1 MHIHTSFS
9 PSQNKAKEVLF
20 QEETGYRGAFS
31 NALYTE
37 RDSLHYLPYLLSQC
51 SDSFFCCLLGKIW
64 LMLIILLRM
73 AVVVLA
79 GYPLYQDEQER
90 FICNTLQ
97 PGCSNVCY
105 DLFSP
110 ISHFRFWLIQ
120 TVSILLP
127 YAAFSI
133 YVLHKVA
140 TYIVRMHCLVY
151 RRRGH
156 KDSSSHKDV
165 KKLCR
170 SALVNGLDC
179 DAENLSILSFSGAY
193 TVHLFFRTLIEAA
206 FAAAQYYLYG
216 FFVPERFSCYHSPC
230 TSTVDCYIS
239 RPTEKSI
246 MMVFIWGVTSLSFL
260 LSLADLVCALRRMT
274 ARNQKK
280 KLLANLHA
288 EDEGIVNLPTVRY
301 GSPKSPPQNQDRR
314 ASNGSQISDG
324 SHSLLSEE
332 EEETVLQPEGVSQ
345 QTASTNLNSNSKKPC
360 ISGDLDV
367 KQDNI
372 EEPLCAGDQQGTT
385 CHQLIPGLQQGFVK
399 DTALTLRP
407 QIKSNLGVSSSVV
420 QSKLL
425 GYYTSAELKDPDAQS
440 NYSSTSC
447 LRSKKSEWV

>member
-1 MHIHTSFS
+1 M
-9 PSQNKAKEVLF
+9 
-20 QEETGYRGAFS
+20 
-31 NALYTE
+31 E
-37 RDSLHYLPYLLSQC
+37 RWDSLGFLIVTLNYNVTIV
-51 SDSFFCCLLGKIW
+51 GKIW

-140 TYIVRMHCLVY
+140 MYIVRMHCLVY

-288 EDEGIVNLPTVRY
+288 EDEGIVNLPTVQH
-301 GSPKSPPQNQDRR
+301 GSPKSPPQNQDQR
-314 ASNGSQISDG
+314 ASNGSQTSDG
-324 SHSLLSEE
+324 SQSLLSEE
-332 EEETVLQPEGVSQ
+332 EEETVLHPEGVSQ
-345 QTASTNLNSNSKKPC
+345 QTASNNLNSNSKKPC

-385 CHQLIPGLQQGFVK
+385 CNQLIPGLQQGFIK

>member
-1 MHIHTSFS
+1 M
-9 PSQNKAKEVLF
+9 
-20 QEETGYRGAFS
+20 
-31 NALYTE
+31 E
-37 RDSLHYLPYLLSQC
+37 RWDSLGLLIIT
-51 SDSFFCCLLGKIW
+51 LNYNVTVVGKIW
-64 LMLIILLRM
+64 LMLIILLRL

-140 TYIVRMHCLVY
+140 MHIVRIVL
-151 RRRGH
+151 
-156 KDSSSHKDV
+156 
-165 KKLCR
+165 
-170 SALVNGLDC
+170 N
-179 DAENLSILSFSGAY
+179 FSEAY
-193 TVHLFFRTLIEAA
+193 TVHLSFRTLIEAA
-206 FAAAQYYLYG
+206 FGAGQYYLFG

-230 TSTVDCYIS
+230 TSMVDCYIS

-246 MMVFIWGVTSLSFL
+246 MMIFIWGVSSLSFL
-260 LSLADLVCALRRMT
+260 LSLVDLVCALRRMT
-274 ARNQKK
+274 ARNQQK
-280 KLLANLHA
+280 KLLANLHV
-288 EDEGIVNLPTVRY
+288 EDAHILDLPPGQH
-301 GSPKSPPQNQDRR
+301 GSSSLAQHQDHSVPNDSQKEESVLHPQ
-314 ASNGSQISDG
+314 
-324 SHSLLSEE
+324 
-332 EEETVLQPEGVSQ
+332 VVSQ
-345 QTASTNLNSNSKKPC
+345 QTASTNLNSNSNKPC
-360 ISGDLDV
+360 VSRDLTAN
-367 KQDNI
+367 QDST
-372 EEPLCAGDQQGTT
+372 EEPLCATDQQGTM
-385 CHQLIPGLQQGFVK
+385 CRQVRPGLQQGFIQ

-407 QIKSNLGVSSSVV
+407 QIKSHVGVSSSVV

-425 GYYTSAELKDPDAQS
+425 GHYVSAELKNSDAQS

>member
-1 MHIHTSFS
+1 M
-9 PSQNKAKEVLF
+9 
-20 QEETGYRGAFS
+20 
-31 NALYTE
+31 E
-37 RDSLHYLPYLLSQC
+37 RWDSLGFLIVTLNYNVTIV
-51 SDSFFCCLLGKIW
+51 GKIW

-110 ISHFRFWLIQ
+110 VSHFRFWLIQ

-133 YVLHKVA
+133 YVLHKA
-140 TYIVRMHCLVY
+140 AMYIVRMHCLVH
-151 RRRGH
+151 GCKGSKGLSSP
-156 KDSSSHKDV
+156 KDLKE
-165 KKLCR
+165 LCR
-170 SALVNGLDC
+170 SAVVNRLDC
-179 DAENLSILSFSGAY
+179 GADNLSILNFSGAY
-193 TVHLFFRTLIEAA
+193 TVHLFFRTLLEVA
-206 FAAAQYYLYG
+206 FAAVQYFLFG

-230 TSTVDCYIS
+230 TSAVDCYIS

-246 MMVFIWGVTSLSFL
+246 MMIFIWGVSSISFL

-274 ARNQKK
+274 ARNQKNK
-280 KLLANLHA
+280 GLANLHV
-288 EDEGIVNLPTVRY
+288 ENECILDLPPVQH
-301 GSPKSPPQNQDRR
+301 GSSSPPQNEDCPVLN
-314 ASNGSQISDG
+314 SSQTSDG
-324 SHSLLSEE
+324 SCSFPSEE
-332 EEETVLQPEGVSQ
+332 EEAVLHPEVVSQ
-345 QTASTNLNSNSKKPC
+345 ETASTNVNSNSNKPC
-360 ISGDLDV
+360 ISGDLAV
-367 KQDNI
+367 PQDST
-372 EEPLCAGDQQGTT
+372 EEPLGACDHQGST
-385 CHQLIPGLQQGFVK
+385 CRQVRPGLQQDVIK

-407 QIKSNLGVSSSVV
+407 QIKSHLGVSSSVV

-425 GYYTSAELKDPDAQS
+425 GYYPSADLKKPDTQS

>member
-1 MHIHTSFS
+1 M
-9 PSQNKAKEVLF
+9 
-20 QEETGYRGAFS
+20 
-31 NALYTE
+31 E
-37 RDSLHYLPYLLSQC
+37 RWDSLGLLIIT
-51 SDSFFCCLLGKIW
+51 LNYNVTVVGKIW
-64 LMLIILLRM
+64 LMLIILLRL

-140 TYIVRMHCLVY
+140 MHIVRMHCSVY
-151 RRRGH
+151 GH
-156 KDSSSHKDV
+156 KGSKGLPSPKDQ
-165 KKLCR
+165 KKHCA
-170 SALVNGLDC
+170 SAVVSRLDC
-179 DAENLSILSFSGAY
+179 DTDNLSVLNFSEAY
-193 TVHLFFRTLIEAA
+193 TVHLSFRTLIEAA
-206 FAAAQYYLYG
+206 FGAGQYYLFG

-230 TSTVDCYIS
+230 TSMVDCYIS

-246 MMVFIWGVTSLSFL
+246 MMIFIWGVSSLSFL
-260 LSLADLVCALRRMT
+260 LSLVDLVCALRRMT
-274 ARNQKK
+274 ARNQQK
-280 KLLANLHA
+280 KLLANLHV
-288 EDEGIVNLPTVRY
+288 EDAHILDLPPGQH
-301 GSPKSPPQNQDRR
+301 GSSSLAQHQDH
-314 ASNGSQISDG
+314 SVPNDSQSSDG
-324 SHSLLSEE
+324 SCSLLSEE
-332 EEETVLQPEGVSQ
+332 EEESVLHPQVVSQ
-345 QTASTNLNSNSKKPC
+345 QTASTNLNSNSNKPC
-360 ISGDLDV
+360 VSRDLTAN
-367 KQDNI
+367 QDSI
-372 EEPLCAGDQQGTT
+372 EEPLCATDQQGTM
-385 CHQLIPGLQQGFVK
+385 CRQVRPGLQQGFIQ

-407 QIKSNLGVSSSVV
+407 QIKSHLGVSSSVV

-425 GYYTSAELKDPDAQS
+425 GDYVSAELKNSDAQS

>member
-1 MHIHTSFS
+1 M
-9 PSQNKAKEVLF
+9 
-20 QEETGYRGAFS
+20 
-31 NALYTE
+31 E
-37 RDSLHYLPYLLSQC
+37 RWDSLGFLIVTLNYNVTIV
-51 SDSFFCCLLGKIW
+51 GKIW

-110 ISHFRFWLIQ
+110 VSHFRFWLIQ

-140 TYIVRMHCLVY
+140 MYIVRMHCLVH
-151 RRRGH
+151 GCKGNKGLSSP
-156 KDSSSHKDV
+156 KDLKE
-165 KKLCR
+165 LCR
-170 SALVNGLDC
+170 SAVVNRLDC
-179 DAENLSILSFSGAY
+179 GADNLSVLNFSGAY
-193 TVHLFFRTLIEAA
+193 TVHLFFRTLLEAA
-206 FAAAQYYLYG
+206 FAAVQYFLFG

-246 MMVFIWGVTSLSFL
+246 MMIFIWGVSGLSFL
-260 LSLADLVCALRRMT
+260 LSAADLVCALQRMM
-274 ARNQKK
+274 ARNQKNK
-280 KLLANLHA
+280 VTNLHV
-288 EDEGIVNLPTVRY
+288 ENECILNLPPVQH
-301 GSPKSPPQNQDRR
+301 GSSSPPQNQDCPV
-314 ASNGSQISDG
+314 SNSSQTSDG
-324 SHSLLSEE
+324 SCSLLSEE
-332 EEETVLQPEGVSQ
+332 EEEAVLHPEVVSQ
-345 QTASTNLNSNSKKPC
+345 QTASTNLNSNSNKPR
-360 ISGDLDV
+360 ILGEPAV
-367 KQDNI
+367 KQDSA
-372 EEPLCAGDQQGTT
+372 EEPLCAGDHQGTT
-385 CHQLIPGLQQGFVK
+385 CRHGRPKLQQDFIK

-407 QIKSNLGVSSSVV
+407 QIKSHLGVSSSVV

-425 GYYTSAELKDPDAQS
+425 GYHPSAELKNPDAQS

>member
-1 MHIHTSFS
+1 M
-9 PSQNKAKEVLF
+9 
-20 QEETGYRGAFS
+20 
-31 NALYTE
+31 E
-37 RDSLHYLPYLLSQC
+37 RWDSLGFLIVTLNYNVTIV
-51 SDSFFCCLLGKIW
+51 GKIW

-105 DLFSP
+105 DLFAP

-151 RRRGH
+151 RCRGN
-156 KDSSSHKDV
+156 KDSSSHKDL

-170 SALVNGLDC
+170 SALVNRLDC
-179 DAENLSILSFSGAY
+179 DAENLSVLSFSGAY

-206 FAAAQYYLYG
+206 FAAAQYYLFG

-274 ARNQKK
+274 ARNEKND
-280 KLLANLHA
+280 LLANLHA
-288 EDEGIVNLPTVRY
+288 EDEGTVNLPLGQH
-301 GSPKSPPQNQDRR
+301 GSPKSPPPNQDCP
-314 ASNGSQISDG
+314 ASNGSQTSDG
-324 SHSLLSEE
+324 SCSLLSEE
-332 EEETVLQPEGVSQ
+332 EEETIIHPEGVSQ
-345 QTASTNLNSNSKKPC
+345 QTTITNLNTNSNKPC
-360 ISGDLDV
+360 MSGALDV

-372 EEPLCAGDQQGTT
+372 EEPLGAGDQEGTT
-385 CHQLIPGLQQGFVK
+385 CQQVIPGLQQGFIK

-407 QIKSNLGVSSSVV
+407 QIKSHLGVSSSVV
-420 QSKLL
+420 QSKVL
-425 GYYTSAELKDPDAQS
+425 GYYTSAELKNPDAQS

>member
-1 MHIHTSFS
+1 
-9 PSQNKAKEVLF
+9 
-20 QEETGYRGAFS
+20 
-31 NALYTE
+31 
-37 RDSLHYLPYLLSQC
+37 
-51 SDSFFCCLLGKIW
+51 LLGKIW

-140 TYIVRMHCLVY
+140 TYIVRMHCLV
-151 RRRGH
+151 
-156 KDSSSHKDV
+156 
-165 KKLCR
+165 

-246 MMVFIWGVTSLSFL
+246 MMVFIWGVTTLSFL

-288 EDEGIVNLPTVRY
+288 EDEGIVNLPTVWH

-332 EEETVLQPEGVSQ
+332 EEETVLHPEGVSQ

-385 CHQLIPGLQQGFVK
+385 CHQLIPGLQQ
-399 DTALTLRP
+399 
-407 QIKSNLGVSSSVV
+407 
-420 QSKLL
+420 
-425 GYYTSAELKDPDAQS
+425 AELKDPDAQS